1 MKRFIINACI
11 AAAAMLTIP
20 QQADAQ
26 FLKKLKKAA
35 ESVLSTDTKPQQ
47 SSSTNAT
54 PATEFVTSAKGVS
67 IANPQSKH
75 FDVEFLSA
83 EGDKASNTV
92 TIYVKATAKQLNYS
106 NAHVGGRNDG
116 RAYDSDG
123 NEYKESSYGEAK
135 TLTVGV
141 PVKFQFAK
149 FEKVPAT
156 VSSFVVVYEGYYL
169 NTEIFCPSGNT
180 FVNNA
185 IQLKNVPI
193 EWK

>member
-1 MKRFIINACI
+1 MKRILRTVCI
-11 AAAAMLTIP
+11 MAIAMFATP

-35 ESVLSTDTKPQQ
+35 ETVTNTLTSTDK
-47 SSSTNAT
+47 NEAT
-54 PATEFVTSAKGVS
+54 TQEKALDFTTGNKGVS
-67 IANPQSKH
+67 IGNPVSKH
-75 FDVEFLSA
+75 FDVEFVSA

-92 TIYVKATAKQLNYS
+92 TIYVKATAKDLNYS
-106 NAHVGGRNDG
+106 NARVGGRNDG
-116 RAYDSDG
+116 KAYDADG
-123 NEYKESSYGEAK
+123 NEYKEASYGEAK

-141 PVKFQFAK
+141 PVKFAFTK

-156 VSSFVVVYEGYYL
+156 VNSFVVVYAGYYL
-169 NTEIFCPSGNT
+169 NTDIYCPSGLT
-180 FVNNA
+180 FVQNA